1 MARACGDLFNDTQ
14 IYPSVGCKGAHT
26 QSRASQ
32 WPPKAPETFLGE
44 SSRFNF
50 TAHRALCAG
59 TDTKPAV
66 PSTHKWF
73 TSKVE
78 SEAQCCLSHIERT
91 RTKKNKKNK
100 LVSFIDDRGAV
111 AAAALLLVFCIQNKQ
126 AACPAQLHPDV
137 HYVIRE
143 SRAAAAVCHTSCQR
157 ALCWT
162 NSHCNKHNVR
172 HSRKSDKRLKERWRW
187 KEPESVKMKGEK
199 KSLNRAW
206 EFKNE

>member
-1 MARACGDLFNDTQ
+1 VARACGDLFNDTQ
-14 IYPSVGCKGAHT
+14 IYPSVGCRGAHT

-32 WPPKAPETFLGE
+32 WPPKAPETFFGE

-66 PSTHKWF
+66 PSIHKWF

-91 RTKKNKKNK
+91 RTKIKNK

-111 AAAALLLVFCIQNKQ
+111 AAAALFFSILYTKQ
-126 AACPAQLHPDV
+126 TKPKKP
-137 HYVIRE
+137 
-143 SRAAAAVCHTSCQR
+143 R
-157 ALCWT
+157 ALPSYIRMYTTWFGNHVLLLLCAT
-162 NSHCNKHNVR
+162 HHVNVPFAGPVATAINTT
-172 HSRKSDKRLKERWRW
+172 SDIVGNQTRDW
-187 KEPESVKMKGEK
+187 KKDEGEK
-199 KSLNRAW
+199 NPRV
-206 EFKNE
+206 